1 MAGMPRAGTTYLYDA
16 FGAHPSIFLPYRK
29 ELAYFS
35 ANYGKG
41 ESWYHAFFEGAS
53 PGQLCADI
61 SPNYFLHPDAAER
74 IRRFSGSTKVILAVR
89 DPAAWAVSFHR
100 HIATFHW
107 KVPSFAAFLE
117 SHPMPNNHLWPL
129 ARNSGPS
136 FSIRDSLVQRTVE
149 RYRRIFGRDLLVFS
163 FDVFKERPLTVLRS
177 IESFLG
183 LQSAFNSEDLPP
195 GAINSS
201 RRRHIKL
208 LSYILSREELIAVS
222 GRILPAAFLRAARK
236 RMDRLSVPRGTQ
248 DPDPGLAPD
257 LALAGRLL
265 SADCEY
271 VSSLFATSPIQLGDG
286 SALI

>member
-1 MAGMPRAGTTYLYDA
+1 MAGMPRAGTTYMYYA

-35 ANYGKG
+35 ANYAKG

-53 PGQLCADI
+53 PGQFCADI
-61 SPNYFLHPDAAER
+61 SPDYFLHPDAAVR
-74 IRRFSGSTKVILAVR
+74 IRRYCASTKVILAVR

-107 KVPSFAAFLE
+107 KVPSFAAFLD
-117 SHPMPNNHLWPL
+117 SHPMPNNHLWPI
-129 ARNSGPS
+129 ARSSGPS

-149 RYRRIFGRDLLVFS
+149 RYRSTFGRDLLLFS
-163 FDVFKERPLTVLRS
+163 FDIFKERPLTVLRS

-195 GAINSS
+195 GAINSAQ
-201 RRRHIKL
+201 RRHIKL
-208 LSYILSREELIAVS
+208 LSYILSREELIALS
-222 GRILPAAFLRAARK
+222 SRIVPGVFLRTVRK
-236 RMDRLSVPRGTQ
+236 RMHELSVPRGAAR
-248 DPDPGLAPD
+248 PDPRLAPD

-265 SADCEY
+265 SADREY

-286 SALI
+286 SALR